1 MCFMCIG
8 IYMYSAAVYLYT
20 YVFIYMCKIKYLSP
34 GNLHILAVF
43 IIPRRCG
50 RQNERWEKKMRF
62 FGYSHVIPKT
72 CQSKFYICIM
82 WKHANSGI
90 NITTIYEFLRLP
102 KICGSHVGLYIFARR
117 EQREI
122 RVKVLLN

>member
-1 MCFMCIG
+1 MCIG

-50 RQNERWEKKMRF
+50 RQNER
-62 FGYSHVIPKT
+62 
-72 CQSKFYICIM
+72 
-82 WKHANSGI
+82 
-90 NITTIYEFLRLP
+90 
-102 KICGSHVGLYIFARR
+102 
-117 EQREI
+117 
-122 RVKVLLN
+122 